1 MERFCQGDACAF
13 DALFERYVG
22 PLHAYLWRLVG
33 DQALAEDLTQAS
45 FLSLVRARGRFRRG
59 ARVRP
64 WLYAI
69 ATNAARDSLR
79 RTREQLTPN
88 GELPEPEEAEEAQ
101 PADAGLQEA
110 VQRALAQLP
119 ESWRLAVVLHRFEG
133 LSLTEIAEVLGT
145 TETAVKLR
153 AHRGYERLRELL
165 RGVWEEAS

>member
-13 DALFERYVG
+13 DALFGRYVG

-33 DQALAEDLTQAS
+33 DRALAEDLTQAS

-59 ARVRP
+59 ARFRP

-79 RTREQLTPN
+79 RKHEQLTPT
-88 GELPEPEEAEEAQ
+88 GELPTTEAVENLA
-101 PADAGLQEA
+101 ASDAGLEAA

-119 ESWRLAVVLHRFEG
+119 ESWREVVVMHRFEEM
-133 LSLTEIAEVLGT
+133 SLTEIAGVLET
-145 TETAVKLR
+145 TEGAVKLR
-153 AHRGYERLRELL
+153 AHRGYARLRELL
-165 RGVWEEAS
+165 RGVWEETS